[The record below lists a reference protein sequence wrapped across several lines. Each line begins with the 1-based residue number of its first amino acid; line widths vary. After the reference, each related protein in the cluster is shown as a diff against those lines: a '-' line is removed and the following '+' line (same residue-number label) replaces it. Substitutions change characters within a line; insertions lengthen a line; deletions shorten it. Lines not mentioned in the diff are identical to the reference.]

1 MRGMGGTK
9 IQQRKSFIVPAAQ
22 VENLDLETDLPDVA
36 RSEMEQGFCI
46 WPIALRPTGIE
57 TRVRVLNMS
66 CNHTAGC

>member
-46 WPIALRPTGIE
+46 
-57 TRVRVLNMS
+57 
-66 CNHTAGC
+66 